1 MKFVLR
7 ILIYLVATLA
17 NLALYVL
24 LFMAAAGMSPQK
36 SMNVLKTKIE
46 EAAVDTLAAGSK
58 PEKLASDVKDEIE
71 QAREKASAEMKD
83 LQNQKAAL
91 DSEKAD
97 LEKLRDEVQRL
108 LARKNRAEEDKM
120 YNLAKIYDS
129 MDQEKLASVFAN
141 MNDSLIVKILPKMKS
156 NNASLVLEYLPPQRS
171 AMISRMLLGSS

>member
-17 NLALYVL
+17 NFALYVL
-24 LFMAAAGMSPQK
+24 LFMAAAGMSPDK

-46 EAAVDTLAAGSK
+46 EAAVDTLAADSK
-58 PEKLASDVKDEIE
+58 PDKLVSDVQDEIK
-71 QAREKASAEMKD
+71 QAREQVSSEMKD
-83 LQNQKAAL
+83 LEDQKAAL

-108 LARKNRAEEDKM
+108 LTRKNRADEERM
-120 YNLAKIYDS
+120 YSLAKIYDN
-129 MDQEKLASVFAN
+129 MDQEKLADVFSN

-171 AMISRMLLGSS
+171 AMISKMLLGSS